1 MTQVNPMP
9 SPLQFD
15 VPFRTQQ
22 FIVLAAQ
29 VGNFRKAAKCLGIDS
44 SLVARS
50 IDQLERNLGARIFD
64 RDRHLFAVTPGG
76 RSFIREIQEAILH
89 VERACD
95 LLRYQAQIERG
106 PFRLG
111 YSAYVHSRLIPV
123 LETLNL
129 PAGLVQKLPPEKA
142 AHPLM
147 PTIESGI
154 VLESGS
160 TLQLVESVLRGRLH
174 AAFGVLPINQEDLWV
189 KSITRES
196 FCLCISKN
204 HRLAKR
210 ASVLAKDLDGEVVF
224 FLPRAIHPELYDRN
238 VEYIESTGA
247 RLVLREVL
255 SVSHTMEI
263 VTHNFGVALLP
274 RSASH
279 LSHMGVL
286 FKPVRDKLLWIET
299 ALFLRR
305 DYREE
310 RTQWLLNTLL
320 ARIRSDVLD

>member
-1 MTQVNPMP
+1 MRTL
-9 SPLQFD
+9 LQFD

-22 FIVLAAQ
+22 FVVLAAQ
-29 VGNFRKAAKCLGIDS
+29 TGNFRKAAKCLGIDS

-50 IDQLERNLGARIFD
+50 IDQLERDLGARIFV
-64 RDRHLFAVTPGG
+64 RDRHRFSVTPAG
-76 RSFIREIQEAILH
+76 RFFIHEIQEAILH

-123 LETLNL
+123 IETLDL
-129 PAGLVQKLPPEKA
+129 SDGFVQKLHPEKA
-142 AHPLM
+142 SQNITLLA
-147 PTIESGI
+147 ESGV

-160 TLQLVESVLRGRLH
+160 TLRLVESVLRGRLH
-174 AAFGVLPINQEDLWV
+174 AAFGVLPVNEENLWV
-189 KSITRES
+189 KSITREP

-204 HRLAKR
+204 HRLAR
-210 ASVLAKDLDGEVVF
+210 QPSVLAKDLDGEVVF
-224 FLPRAIHPELYDRN
+224 FLPRVIHPELYDRTI
-238 VEYIESTGA
+238 EYIESTGA
-247 RLVLREVL
+247 KPILREVL

-263 VTHNFGVALLP
+263 VTRNLGVALLP
-274 RSASH
+274 RSVSQ

-286 FKPVRDKLLWIET
+286 FKTVSDKLLWIET

-305 DYREE
+305 DQREE
-310 RTQWLLNTLL
+310 RTQWLLNALL
-320 ARIRSDVLD
+320 TQLKSVILKL

>member
-1 MTQVNPMP
+1 MP

-123 LETLNL
+123 LETLDL
-129 PAGLVQKLPPEKA
+129 SVEQVQKPRTENTRVI
-142 AHPLM
+142 M
-147 PTIESGI
+147 PFVESGI
-154 VLESGS
+154 ILESGS
-160 TLQLVESVLRGRLH
+160 TLRLVEGVLRGRLH
-174 AAFGVLPINQEDLWV
+174 AAFGVLPIRSEDLWV

-204 HRLAKR
+204 HHLAKQP
-210 ASVLAKDLDGEVVF
+210 SVLAKDLDGEVVF
-224 FLPRAIHPELYDRN
+224 FLPRVIHPELYDRT

-247 RLVLREVL
+247 RPVLREVL

-263 VTHNFGVALLP
+263 VTRNLGVALLP
-274 RSASH
+274 RSVSH
-279 LSHMGVL
+279 LSHLGVQ
-286 FKPVRDKLLWIET
+286 FKPVSDKLLWIET

-305 DYREE
+305 DHREE

-320 ARIRSDVLD
+320 TQLKSNVSEQ

>member
-1 MTQVNPMP
+1 MR
-9 SPLQFD
+9 SFLQFD

-29 VGNFRKAAKCLGIDS
+29 TGNFRSAAKCLGIDP

-50 IDQLERNLGARIFD
+50 IDQVEQDLGARIFD
-64 RDRHLFAVTPGG
+64 RDRHHFRVKPGARLF
-76 RSFIREIQEAILH
+76 IHEIQEAILH

-95 LLRYQAQIERG
+95 SILYHTQLEHG
-106 PFRLG
+106 PFHLG
-111 YSAYVHSRLIPV
+111 YSAYVHSKLIPV
-123 LETLNL
+123 LETLDL
-129 PAGLVQKLPPEKA
+129 SAELLQQSDSERTSRAVAPFV
-142 AHPLM
+142 
-147 PTIESGI
+147 ESGV

-160 TLQLVESVLRGRLH
+160 TLRLVEGVLRGRLH
-174 AAFGVLPINQEDLWV
+174 AAFGVLPITAEDLWV
-189 KSITRES
+189 KSIIREP

-204 HRLAKR
+204 HRLAR
-210 ASVLAKDLDGEVVF
+210 QPSVLAKDLDGEVVF
-224 FLPRAIHPELYDRN
+224 FLPRVIHPELYDRTL
-238 VEYIESTGA
+238 EYIERTGA
-247 RLVLREVL
+247 KPVLREVL

-263 VTHNFGVALLP
+263 VTRNLGVALLP
-274 RSASH
+274 RSVSH

-286 FKPVRDKLLWIET
+286 FKPVSDKLLWIET

-320 ARIRSDVLD
+320 TQLKDDASQH